1 MRDSPKRFYLAGPMS
16 EIPEHNFPLFNRIAG
31 LLREQGYVVFNPAEN
46 DDGGEKRTR
55 AFYMR
60 LDIPALLASDA
71 IVLLPDW
78 QTSRGASLE
87 VWIAID
93 LDLPVYRYDIYDG
106 DIILER
112 VEAPTMD
119 RLPFE
124 RGDAPRRRSTHPR
137 RNEP

>member
-1 MRDSPKRFYLAGPMS
+1 MASRDQAQIRQ
-16 EIPEHNFPLFNRIAG
+16 EDPLNAP
-31 LLREQGYVVFNPAEN
+31 PAVPV
-46 DDGGEKRTR
+46 T
-55 AFYMR
+55 
-60 LDIPALLASDA
+60 DIPALLASDA

-124 RGDAPRRRSTHPR
+124 RGDAPRQRSTHPR